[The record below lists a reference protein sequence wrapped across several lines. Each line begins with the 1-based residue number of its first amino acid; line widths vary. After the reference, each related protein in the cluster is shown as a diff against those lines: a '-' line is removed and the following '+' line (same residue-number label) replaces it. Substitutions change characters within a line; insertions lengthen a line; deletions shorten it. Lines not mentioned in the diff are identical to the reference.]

1 MSGIAV
7 VVPIGSDVRHLDA
20 QIDALVPQVR
30 GHEVVLS
37 CNGIEPAAAAAQ
49 VDRLRDAG
57 AVASALDSSAVRGP
71 SHARNV
77 GWRAVTADRILFCD
91 ADDVVGPTWVAALA
105 AALDEHGIVGGSLR
119 FDGINDDALAS
130 TQGGTTTGLAA
141 KFGYLPF
148 APSCNLGVRRD
159 LMEMLDGFDETLPT
173 AEDTDLCWR
182 AAQAGHPIAFA
193 PDASVSYRLRADVR
207 STFRQARTYARDDLR
222 LLALHRDAGA
232 RWTPRDDARVLLSAA
247 KAVLLAPAGRTQR
260 LRAAERLGRVAGR
273 VDAMRRGA
281 TGH

>member
-1 MSGIAV
+1 MSRVAIV
-7 VVPIGSDVRHLDA
+7 IPIGGDIRHLDA
-20 QIDALVPQVR
+20 QIDALLPQVR

-37 CNGIEPAAAAAQ
+37 CNGIDPAAVATQ
-49 VDRLRDAG
+49 VGRLREAG

-77 GWRAVTADRILFCD
+77 GWRAVTAGRVLFCD
-91 ADDVVGPTWVAALA
+91 ADDVVGPTWVAALTV
-105 AALDEHGIVGGSLR
+105 ALDEHGIVGGSLR
-119 FDGINDDALAS
+119 FDDVNDAALAR
-130 TQGGTTTGLAA
+130 TQDGTTTELAR

-159 LMEMLDGFDETLPT
+159 LMELLDGFDESLPT

-182 AAQAGHPIAFA
+182 AARAGYPIAFV
-193 PDASVSYRLRADVR
+193 PGASVSYRLRADVR
-207 STFRQARTYARDDLR
+207 STFRQARAYARDDVR

-232 RWTPRDDARVLLSAA
+232 RWSVRDDARVLLSAA

-260 LRAAERLGRVAGR
+260 LRAAERVGRAVGR
-273 VDAMRRGA
+273 VDAVRRGDA
-281 TGH
+281 GH